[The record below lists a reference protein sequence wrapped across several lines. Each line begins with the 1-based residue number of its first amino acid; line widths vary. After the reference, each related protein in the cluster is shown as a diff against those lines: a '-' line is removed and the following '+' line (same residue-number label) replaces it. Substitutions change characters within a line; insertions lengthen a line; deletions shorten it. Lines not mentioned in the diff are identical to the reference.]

1 MASWVVCALC
11 ALVIIKPQEFV
22 PELAGLPLVYVAFA
36 AALVAIVL
44 DIIRRRLRP
53 ALGPAIPMVGIF
65 FAWAL
70 ATTALK
76 VPLELGA
83 DALSFAI
90 LEGVFLACA
99 MGLASRAGLMAF
111 AWTFAACAVLVTA
124 VAIVQSERPFGCFL
138 GAAEDWEGRGELAF
152 DGRPCT
158 SILDCRKDAPNPDG
172 NYRCER
178 VGPLAT
184 STIGGRVR
192 YRGSLADPN
201 ELSLM
206 IAAAVPFVFALAE
219 RPRRQ
224 EPLPALARPSL
235 LPPLLSDRFLRRI
248 AATLRAIPALV
259 AVGAMGFAVVLAR
272 SRTGLLVFL
281 FVVGASL
288 IRKVG
293 AWGLVADC
301 IVAPPMILFGGRSGT
316 EADESTDERAELLRE
331 GFELLRETR
340 GIGIGAHQFA
350 DASSIGLTA
359 HNAYLLAAV
368 ESGVVGLMLFGFVVY
383 LALKVPYAIWIGRC
397 RVDPTTARF
406 APALAISLTG
416 TALGIAFLSWT
427 YKDVLYML
435 IGASAALYAVAKSE
449 DPRVRV
455 GISVLEA
462 LAIVGAMI
470 VLMAA
475 LYLGARLHQ

>member
-1 MASWVVCALC
+1 MAAWIVCALC
-11 ALVIIKPQEFV
+11 ALVIVKPQEFV
-22 PELAGLPLVYVAFA
+22 PALAGLPLVYLAFG
-36 AALVAIVL
+36 AALAAIVL
-44 DIIRRRLRP
+44 DVIWRRIRP
-53 ALGPAIPMVGIF
+53 AIAPAIPLVGIF
-65 FAWAL
+65 FGWAILTTLMKAPRVL
-70 ATTALK
+70 ADEALI
-76 VPLELGA
+76 
-83 DALSFAI
+83 FAI
-90 LEGVFLACA
+90 LAGVFAA
-99 MGLASRAGLMAF
+99 VAFGLSSRRGLMAF
-111 AWTFAACAVLVTA
+111 TLMFVACAALVTV

-138 GAAEDWEGRGELAF
+138 GAEEDWEGRGELTF

-178 VGPLAT
+178 IGPLAT

-206 IAAAVPFVFALAE
+206 IAASIPFVLSLAE
-219 RPRRQ
+219 RPRRGDRRAA
-224 EPLPALARPSL
+224 PARPSL
-235 LPPLLSDRFLRRI
+235 LPPLLSDRLLRRV
-248 AATLRAIPALV
+248 AGALRALPALS

-293 AWGLVADC
+293 AWGLVAGC
-301 IVAPPMILFGGRSGT
+301 FVAPPMLLFGGRSGT

-331 GFELLRETR
+331 GFELIRETR

-359 HNAYLLAAV
+359 HNAYLLAAA
-368 ESGVVGLMLFGFVVY
+368 EAGIVGLFLFGFVVY
-383 LALKVPYAIWIGRC
+383 LALKVPYAIWFGRY
-397 RVDPTTARF
+397 RIHPTTARF

-416 TALGIAFLSWT
+416 TAIGIAFLSWT
-427 YKDVLYML
+427 YKDILYML
-435 IGASAALYAVAKSE
+435 IGASAALYAAAKAE
-449 DPRVRV
+449 DPRVRI
-455 GISVLEA
+455 GISAREA
-462 LAIVGAMI
+462 IAVAGGLIAVMVA
-470 VLMAA
+470 V
-475 LYLGARLHQ
+475 YLGARLHR